1 MTDSRSLVPETSNL
15 HVLRMSPLAT
25 PRQMRDELPVPRATA
40 VTVVDG
46 RRAVR
51 RVLAG
56 EDQRL
61 LVVVGPCSIHDP
73 TAALEYAG
81 RLAALRSEVDDALCL
96 MMRVYFEKPRTTV
109 GWKGLINDPHLDGSR
124 DLETGLRLARRIL
137 LEVNGL
143 GLPAATEMLGV
154 VIPQYIA
161 DLVSW
166 TGIGARTAES
176 QTHREMASGL
186 SMPVGFKNTTDGN
199 LQIALDGLVSAATPH
214 SFVGLD
220 DEGRVAIVHTS
231 GNPDRHLVLRGG
243 AGNTNYDAASI
254 HRAVDLLRLHGQCPR
269 LMVDCSHGNS
279 QKDHRKQAVAMREVL
294 AQIAAGERAI
304 MGVMVESHLHAGNQR
319 LEGDPSKLRYGV
331 SITDACMD
339 WETTA
344 ELIREAAATMRRA
357 IAARVPAPQRA

>member
-1 MTDSRSLVPETSNL
+1 MLE
-15 HVLRMSPLAT
+15 
-25 PRQMRDELPVPRATA
+25 ELPVPRATA
-40 VTVVDG
+40 ETVVEG

-51 RVLAG
+51 AILAG
-56 EDQRL
+56 EDPRL
-61 LVVVGPCSIHDP
+61 LVVVGPCSIHDSA
-73 TAALEYAG
+73 AALEYAG
-81 RLAALRSEVDDALCL
+81 RLAALRGEVEDALCL
-96 MMRVYFEKPRTTV
+96 IMRVYFEKPRTTV

-166 TGIGARTAES
+166 TAIGARTAES

-199 LQIALDGLVSAATPH
+199 LQIALDGLVSSATPH

-220 DEGRVAIVHTS
+220 DDGRVAIVQTS

-243 AGNTNYDAASI
+243 TGKPNYDTGSI
-254 HRAVDLLRLHGQCPR
+254 HRAVDLLRLHGQNTR

-279 QKDHRKQAVAMREVL
+279 MKDHRKQADALREVL
-294 AQIAAGERAI
+294 AQIGAGERAI
-304 MGVMVESHLHAGNQR
+304 MGVMMESHLHGGNQR
-319 LEGDPSKLRYGV
+319 LEGDPAKLRYGV
-331 SITDACMD
+331 SITDACID
-339 WETTA
+339 WETTV
-344 ELIREAAATMRRA
+344 ELIREAAVTMRRA
-357 IAARVPAPQRA
+357 IGSRASQRA